1 LSQNFPQMQHEN
13 GKGFSRQSIYNNKK
27 NMFILKNI
35 LKDIK

>member
-1 LSQNFPQMQHEN
+1 MQHEN
-13 GKGFSRQSIYNNKK
+13 GKWFSRQFIYNNKK